1 MSEREVLIDKMRL
14 TYEGLFDVV
23 ELYKLIDRF
32 FKEKGYD
39 KLERHNSERVTAEG
53 KFIELELEPWK
64 KITDYVKNV
73 IKLRIVMSDVTEVVV
88 KKDNVKVKLNKG
100 KIKMV
105 FDAYTETDYEN
116 RWEGKPLFFFM
127 RTILDKFIFK
137 PYTAGY
143 RKNVMDDANH
153 LYNKVKAFLNLY
165 KIETPAQTAPRATAV
180 VPRP

>member
-23 ELYKLIDRF
+23 ELYKMIDRF

-39 KLERHNSERVTAEG
+39 KREKHNSERVTAEG

-64 KITDYVKNV
+64 KITDYAMNV
-73 IKLRIVMSDVTEVVV
+73 IKLRIVMSDITEVVV
-88 KKDNVKVKLNKG
+88 KKGNVKVKLNKG
-100 KIKMV
+100 KVKMV
-105 FDAYTETDYEN
+105 FDAYLETDYEN
-116 RWEGKPLFFFM
+116 RWEGKPLFFFL

-137 PYTAGY
+137 PYTSGF
-143 RKNVMDDANH
+143 RKNVMDDCNH

-165 KIETPAQTAPRATAV
+165 KLESPAQTAPRKPMAA
-180 VPRP
+180 PGP

>member
-1 MSEREVLIDKMRL
+1 MSEREVVIDKMRL

-32 FKEKGYD
+32 LKEKGYD
-39 KLERHNSERVTAEG
+39 KRERHNSERVTAEG

-64 KITDYVKNV
+64 KITDYAMNV
-73 IKLRIVMSDVTEVVV
+73 IKLRIVMNDVKDVIV

-100 KIKMV
+100 KVKMV
-105 FDAYTETDYEN
+105 FDAYIETDYEN

-137 PYTAGY
+137 PYTEGI

-153 LYNKVKAFLNLY
+153 LYNKIKAFLNLY
-165 KIETPAQTAPRATAV
+165 KVETPAQTAPRATITT
-180 VPRP
+180 PGP